1 MGRLR
6 LGDLWADAR
15 VAKKNLYLL
24 VTRLPQL
31 ASTFEKTIT
40 GKRHEKGFH
49 AQESTARAVAE
60 LIPARHLWR
69 APEDLNTAEVF
80 EEAPETAKEAT
91 NAVEEAS
98 DHEAAET
105 SPEAAASTEP
115 PTASTEPPTASTE
128 PPTAI
133 ITRSFKGLVIERRD
147 SDGYFNGT
155 NLCAAF
161 KKTFDNYLQTQRVS
175 AYLDALAHLLL
186 STSRFREVDF
196 DEARASI
203 VQVQNGGASRGSWIH
218 ERVAMDLACWLSPDF
233 AVWLDGWVLEAW
245 VSHRSPRCL
254 HCRCPRSQSMPLPPS
269 KSVRD
274 SSFRRTWRSG
284 PSNNSEQKQR

>member
-1 MGRLR
+1 MIERLLIERRDSDGYFNGTNLCAAFKKR
-6 LGDLWADAR
+6 LKHYLEARRVLEYLDA
-15 VAKKNLYLL
+15 
-24 VTRLPQL
+24 L
-31 ASTFEKTIT
+31 AHSLISKA
-40 GKRHEKGFH
+40 G
-49 AQESTARAVAE
+49 
-60 LIPARHLWR
+60 IPAS
-69 APEDLNTAEVF
+69 DF
-80 EEAPETAKEAT
+80 DQAT
-91 NAVEEAS
+91 NAVVVEEEAS
-98 DHEAAET
+98 DHEATKT
-105 SPEAAASTEP
+105 SPEVSESIEP
-115 PTASTEPPTASTE
+115 V
-128 PPTAI
+128 TAI
-133 ITRSFKGLVIERRD
+133 VTRSFKGLVIERRD